1 MKMHIVA
8 ALLLSAASMPAL
20 ADTALVIG
28 SGWQSDIVNTAGTPS
43 KASNWTFTLSSGA
56 HFSVSDAYVVGD
68 VYTLTDTTHGG
79 LGSTTFY
86 AGTGIQS
93 TGSFG
98 SNWTDARWSKI
109 DKYLG
114 AGTYAINI
122 SGDGAGGLPAAFG
135 VRLDS
140 TVPEPA
146 VWGLLIGGFV
156 MTGAAMRRRTAAT
169 VAA

>member
-1 MKMHIVA
+1 MKTHIIG
-8 ALLLSAASMPAL
+8 ALLLSAAAMPAV
-20 ADTALVIG
+20 ADTALVMG
-28 SGWQSDIVNTAGTPS
+28 SGWHDDQVNAAGPPS
-43 KASNWTFTLSSGA
+43 TGSNWTFTLSSGA
-56 HFSVSDAYVVGD
+56 HFSVSDCCNVGD

-79 LGSTTFY
+79 LGSTIFL

-93 TGSFG
+93 TGAYG
-98 SNWTDARWSKI
+98 SNWTSASFSKI

-114 AGTYAINI
+114 AGTYAISI
-122 SGDGAGGLPAAFG
+122 SGDGAGGLPAGFG

-146 VWGLLIGGFV
+146 IWGLLIGGFV
-156 MTGAAMRRRTAAT
+156 MTGAAMRRRTVAT